1 MFSSNRHVRSTC
13 RIFSITEF
21 MNNVTE
27 ESKSYAIKSLAILG
41 FIAAIIAGLWITVQV
56 IQYIPTAFESLASIA
71 DSIYGGGNQL
81 SYKAEKDV
89 VNSGESL
96 RLTYKPVRGSG
107 AYQFSYRCVDGV
119 SAETRNADGAI
130 VRFDCE
136 KNVTV
141 ASGKVPNEEQVAEIM
156 FSSEK
161 GRFSDVPFTFSFVR
175 DGSDK
180 VTYEKS
186 GMVTVVNATIP
197 NTGLVT
203 RTPAP
208 QPTTVTKPVVSTPVV
223 VAPQHTPVKTTPV
236 VLHKKVPVTVT
247 SYPVS
252 NPNGYTD
259 LVIAYVGVGRI
270 VNGVVVPTASI
281 TSGDAV
287 GLVLSVKNTG
297 TKTSGVWSVH
307 STFPGDDATSF
318 TTDTQAS
325 LLPGE
330 RATMTIR
337 FTAGTAGDAKIVRGN
352 VVAPNESNF
361 SNNSFEN
368 TIRIVR

>member
-1 MFSSNRHVRSTC
+1 
-13 RIFSITEF
+13 

-41 FIAAIIAGLWITVQV
+41 FIAAIIAGLWIVVQV
-56 IQYIPTAFESLASIA
+56 IQYIPTAFESLANIA
-71 DSIYGGGNQL
+71 DSIYGGTNQL
-81 SYKAEKDV
+81 SFKAEKDV

-96 RLTYKPVRGSG
+96 RLTFSPVRGTG

-141 ASGKVPNEEQVAEIM
+141 ASGKLPNVDQVAEIM

-186 GMVTVVNATIP
+186 GIVTVVNATIP
-197 NTGLVT
+197 QTGLVLHT
-203 RTPAP
+203 PTPAP
-208 QPTTVTKPVVSTPVV
+208 VVTKPATTPVV
-223 VAPQHTPVKTTPV
+223 TAPTHTPAKTTPV
-236 VLHKKVPVTVT
+236 VIHKKVPVTVT

-259 LVIAYVGVGRI
+259 LVISFVGAGRL
-270 VNGVVVPTASI
+270 VNGVVVPATSI
-281 TSGDAV
+281 TSGDDA

-297 TKTSGVWSVH
+297 TKTSAPWSVH
-307 STFPGDDATSF
+307 ATFPGDEATSF
-318 TTDTQAS
+318 TTDTQAP

-337 FTAGTAGDAKIVRGN
+337 FTAGTATGEKIVRAN
-352 VVAPNESNF
+352 VVSTNESDF

>member
-1 MFSSNRHVRSTC
+1 MCHGTC

-27 ESKSYAIKSLAILG
+27 ESKSYAIKTLAILG
-41 FIAAIIAGLWITVQV
+41 FIAAIIAGLWIVVQA

-71 DSIYGGGNQL
+71 DSIYGGTNQL
-81 SYKAEKDV
+81 SFKAEKDV

-96 RLTYKPVRGSG
+96 RLSYMPVRGSG
-107 AYQFSYRCVDGV
+107 SYVFSYRCVDGV
-119 SAETRNADGAI
+119 SAETRNAEGAI
-130 VRFDCE
+130 VHFDCE
-136 KNVTV
+136 KKVTV
-141 ASGKVPNEEQVAEIM
+141 ASGKLPNVEQIAEIM
-156 FSSEK
+156 FNSEK
-161 GRFSDVPFTFSFVR
+161 GRFSDVPFTFAFVR

-180 VTYEKS
+180 VTYEKN
-186 GMVTVVNATIP
+186 GVVTVVNATIP
-197 NTGLVT
+197 QTGLVT
-203 RTPAP
+203 RDPIVTKPV
-208 QPTTVTKPVVSTPVV
+208 VTKPVVSTPVV
-223 VAPQHTPVKTTPV
+223 TAPSTHVKTTPV

-259 LVIAYVGVGRI
+259 LVIGYVGTGRV
-270 VNGVVVPTASI
+270 VNGVVVPTSSI
-281 TSGDAV
+281 RSGDAV
-287 GLVLSVKNTG
+287 GLTLSVKNTG
-297 TKTSGVWSVH
+297 TKTSGTWSVH
-307 STFPGDDATSF
+307 ATFPGDDATSF
-318 TTDTQAS
+318 TTDTQAP

-337 FTAGTAGDAKIVRGN
+337 FTAGTASGEKIVRGN
-352 VVAPNESNF
+352 VVATNESDF

>member
-1 MFSSNRHVRSTC
+1 
-13 RIFSITEF
+13 

-41 FIAAIIAGLWITVQV
+41 FIAAIIAGLWITVQL

-71 DSIYGGGNQL
+71 DSIYGGSNQL

-96 RLTYKPVRGSG
+96 RLTYMPVRGSG

-136 KNVTV
+136 KNVTI
-141 ASGKVPNEEQVAEIM
+141 ASGKVPNEEQIAEIM

-180 VTYEKS
+180 VTYEKN

-197 NTGLVT
+197 NTGFAT

-208 QPTTVTKPVVSTPVV
+208 QPTTVAKPVVTKPVISTPVV

-236 VLHKKVPVTVT
+236 VIHKKVPVTVA
-247 SYPVS
+247 SYPAS

-259 LVIAYVGVGRI
+259 LVISFVGAGRL
-270 VNGVVVPTASI
+270 VNGVVVPATSI
-281 TSGDAV
+281 TSGDQA
-287 GLVLSVKNTG
+287 GLVFSVKNTG
-297 TKTSGVWSVH
+297 TKTSAVWSVH
-307 STFPGDDATSF
+307 ATFPGDEATSF
-318 TTDTQAS
+318 TTDQQAP

-337 FTAGTAGDAKIVRGN
+337 FTAGTAGDAKIVRAN
-352 VVAPNESNF
+352 VVSTNESDF

-368 TIRIVR
+368 TVRIVR

>member
-1 MFSSNRHVRSTC
+1 
-13 RIFSITEF
+13 

-27 ESKSYAIKSLAILG
+27 ESKTYAIKSLAIVG
-41 FIAAIIAGLWITVQV
+41 FIAAIIAGLWIVVQV
-56 IQYIPTAFESLASIA
+56 IQYVPTAFESLANIA
-71 DSIYGGGNQL
+71 DSIYGGTNQL
-81 SYKAEKDV
+81 SFKAEKDV

-96 RLTYKPVRGSG
+96 RLTYSPVRGSG
-107 AYQFSYRCVDGV
+107 SYVFSYRCVDGV

-136 KNVTV
+136 KAITV
-141 ASGKVPNEEQVAEIM
+141 ASGKLPNVEQVAEIM

-161 GRFSDVPFTFSFVR
+161 GRFSDVPFTFAFVR

-180 VTYEKS
+180 VTYEKN
-186 GMVTVVNATIP
+186 GVVTVVNATIP
-197 NTGLVT
+197 QTGLVT
-203 RTPAP
+203 RDPVVSKPVVTTPV
-208 QPTTVTKPVVSTPVV
+208 VTKPVTAPVV
-223 VAPQHTPVKTTPV
+223 VAKPVKTTPV

-259 LVIAYVGVGRI
+259 LVIAYVGTGRI
-270 VNGVVVPTASI
+270 VNGVVIPATSI
-281 TSGDAV
+281 TTGDAV

-297 TKTSGVWSVH
+297 TKTSGVWSVRA
-307 STFPGDDATSF
+307 TFPGEDATSF
-318 TTDTQAS
+318 TTDTQAP

-337 FTAGTAGDAKIVRGN
+337 FTAGTAGSAKIIRAN
-352 VVAPNESNF
+352 VVATNESDF